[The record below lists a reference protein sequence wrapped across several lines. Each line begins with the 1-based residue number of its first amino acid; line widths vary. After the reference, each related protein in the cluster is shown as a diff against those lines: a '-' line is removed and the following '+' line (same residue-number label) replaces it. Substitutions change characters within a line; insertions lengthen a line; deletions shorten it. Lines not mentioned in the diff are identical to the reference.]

1 MTLYDAL
8 IFTEGKKFLVFMA
21 SFAYFI
27 PLSYIVSFKWR
38 QLKFVIGCIN
48 HLRNKMKNRLKQKN
62 NNYCKIKWLK

>member
-48 HLRNKMKNRLKQKN
+48 HLRNKMKNRLKQKKKQLPIVKLN
-62 NNYCKIKWLK
+62 D